1 MSRTKELKTSPEFNV
16 NMFELFSL
24 FSPDKKTKYTETLL
38 RIMKKTPNIDEH
50 YNEIKEFL
58 TKEYHI
64 QRSELDN
71 IPNLQLVFFY
81 RIIDSMFNSSDLK
94 TFQKF
99 CEYNERGLIKQNDVS
114 TYQSFDEINNAVS
127 IADIIAQ
134 GKDLEKQVKLVYED
148 EEWLFV
154 RPLTFNASKKYGSNT
169 KWCTTTESN
178 PEYFTKYASRGVLIY
193 CLNKKTGYK
202 VASFNSLDKNDPE
215 FSWWNQ
221 KDSRIDSLQSELPGE
236 LLKVIRVESMENK
249 PRTNRFLLSD
259 QDREIEDK
267 FLSKFGGYK
276 IMQPIDAPQPQAE
289 ERSNRIRR
297 GIERIVE
304 EETNEIGR
312 ISEMVMEERSEY
324 QIGLSTLVNAME
336 NIPSQPE
343 SPEPTEMDW
352 GNEERVMEEPVPQQ
366 IRSGSFDFR
375 NER

>member
-38 RIMKKTPNIDEH
+38 RIMKKTPNIEEH
-50 YNEIKEFL
+50 CQEIKEFL
-58 TKEYHI
+58 SKEYNL
-64 QRSELDN
+64 QRSDLDDV
-71 IPNLQLVFFY
+71 PSLQLVFFY
-81 RIIDSMFNSSDLK
+81 RIIDTMFNSSDLK

-99 CEYNERGLIKQNDVS
+99 CEFNERGLIKQNDVS
-114 TYQSFDEINNAVS
+114 AYQTFDEINNAVS
-127 IADIIAQ
+127 IAEIVAQ

-148 EEWLFV
+148 DEWLFV

-202 VASFNSLDKNDPE
+202 VASFRSLDKNDPE

-221 KDSRIDSLQSELPGE
+221 KDSRIDSLQSELPDE
-236 LLKVIRVESMENK
+236 LLKVIRVESMSNPHYK
-249 PRTNRFLLSD
+249 PKTNRFLLSD

-267 FLSKFGGYK
+267 FLAKFGGYK
-276 IMQPIDAPQPQAE
+276 IMQPIDMPEPQSE
-289 ERSNRIRR
+289 ERVNRIRR
-297 GIERIVE
+297 GIERVE
-304 EETNEIGR
+304 EEVG
-312 ISEMVMEERSEY
+312 VMEEQSE
-324 QIGLSTLVNAME
+324 QPMALRTLVDAME
-336 NIPSQPE
+336 GLQPE
-343 SPEPTEMDW
+343 SPEPVDMEWGAEEM
-352 GNEERVMEEPVPQQ
+352 VMEEPVLQQ
-366 IRSGSFDFR
+366 VRSGSFDFR

>member
-1 MSRTKELKTSPEFNV
+1 MSRTKELKTNPEFNV

-38 RIMKKTPNIDEH
+38 RIMKKTPNIEEH
-50 YNEIKEFL
+50 CQEIKEFL
-58 TKEYHI
+58 SKEYNL
-64 QRSELDN
+64 QKSDLDDV
-71 IPNLQLVFFY
+71 PSLQLVFFY
-81 RIIDSMFNSSDLK
+81 RIIDTMFNSSDLK

-99 CEYNERGLIKQNDVS
+99 CEFNERGLIRQNDVS
-114 TYQSFDEINNAVS
+114 TYQTFDEINNAVS
-127 IADIIAQ
+127 IAEIVVQ

-202 VASFNSLDKNDPE
+202 VASFRSLDKNDPE

-221 KDSRIDSLQSELPGE
+221 KDSRIDSLQSELPDE

-249 PRTNRFLLSD
+249 PKTNRFLLSD

-267 FLSKFGGYK
+267 FLAKFGGYK
-276 IMQPIDAPQPQAE
+276 IMQPIDVPEPQSE
-289 ERSNRIRR
+289 ERVNRIRR
-297 GIERIVE
+297 GIERVE
-304 EETNEIGR
+304 EEVG
-312 ISEMVMEERSEY
+312 VMEEQTEQPMALR
-324 QIGLSTLVNAME
+324 TLVDAMDGIE
-336 NIPSQPE
+336 VE
-343 SPEPTEMDW
+343 RELMEPTMPDW
-352 GNEERVMEEPVPQQ
+352 SNEDVVMEEPVPQQ
-366 IRSGSFDFR
+366 VRSVSFDFR

>member
-1 MSRTKELKTSPEFNV
+1 MSRTKELKTNPEFNV

-38 RIMKKTPNIDEH
+38 RIMKKTPNIEEH
-50 YNEIKEFL
+50 CQEIKEFL
-58 TKEYHI
+58 SKEYNI
-64 QRSELDN
+64 QKSDLDGV
-71 IPNLQLVFFY
+71 PSLQLVFFY
-81 RIIDSMFNSSDLK
+81 RIIDTMFNSSDLK

-99 CEYNERGLIKQNDVS
+99 CEFNERGLIRQNDVS
-114 TYQSFDEINNAVS
+114 TYQTFDEINNAVS
-127 IADIIAQ
+127 IAEIVAQ

-169 KWCTTTESN
+169 KWCTTTDSN

-202 VASFNSLDKNDPE
+202 VASFRSLDKNDPE

-221 KDSRIDSLQSELPGE
+221 KDSRIDSLQSELPDE

-249 PRTNRFLLSD
+249 PKTNRFLLSD

-267 FLSKFGGYK
+267 FLAKFGGYK
-276 IMQPIDAPQPQAE
+276 IMQPIDIPEPQSE
-289 ERSNRIRR
+289 ERVNRIRR
-297 GIERIVE
+297 GIERVE
-304 EETNEIGR
+304 EEVG
-312 ISEMVMEERSEY
+312 VMEEQSE
-324 QIGLSTLVNAME
+324 QPMALRTLVDAME
-336 NIPSQPE
+336 GLQPE
-343 SPEPTEMDW
+343 STEPMDMEW
-352 GNEERVMEEPVPQQ
+352 GVEEDVMEEPVLRQV
-366 IRSGSFDFR
+366 RSGSFDFR